1 MCASATSTLP
11 NKPMQFEIVPAYE
24 LSLAEQAAVANKAFA
39 GYIGGWTDLDAS
51 TLARFLTLQGSDL
64 LYSRFVRSDAG
75 LVGFGYINR
84 TANILRLSGMGIVP
98 EARGSGA
105 ARALIEKLFAEAD
118 ERGDEA
124 MLLEVIEQNPRAV
137 SLYRRHSFRE
147 LGRLT
152 GWRRSADAPEP
163 PHATAAGEE
172 VSPLE
177 ALRIPSVTNYPEIPW
192 QISQHAIAKVPVTRA
207 FRTETVCVVIGDPE
221 ARPVR
226 IHAAL
231 SIDPPRGAVWSEL
244 RSVLAGVMTRFPN
257 REFFAPAI
265 FPEEFG
271 THLFE
276 PLGFTREP
284 ISQFLM
290 RRDVR

>member
-1 MCASATSTLP
+1 
-11 NKPMQFEIVPAYE
+11 MQFEIVPAYE
-24 LSLAEQAAVANKAFA
+24 LSLAEQASVANRAFA

-64 LYSRFVRSDAG
+64 LYSRFVRADAG
-75 LVGFGYINR
+75 LVGFGYMNR

-105 ARALIEKLFAEAD
+105 AGALVEKLFAEAD

-124 MLLEVIEQNPRAV
+124 VVLEVIEQNPRAH
-137 SLYRRHSFRE
+137 SLYRRHGFRE
-147 LGRLT
+147 LARLT
-152 GWRRSADAPEP
+152 GWRRSADAAP
-163 PHATAAGEE
+163 PQHAATSGGE
-172 VSPLE
+172 VSPVA
-177 ALRIPSVTNYPEIPW
+177 ALRIPAAVDYPEIPW
-192 QISQHAIAKVPVTRA
+192 QISRHAIAKVPVSRA

-221 ARPVR
+221 AKPVR
-226 IHAAL
+226 IYTAL
-231 SIDPPRGAVWSEL
+231 SVDPPHGGVWSEL
-244 RSVLAGVMTRFPN
+244 RSVLAGVIARFPN

-265 FPEEFG
+265 FPEDFG

-276 PLGFTREP
+276 PLGFKPEP